1 MKPSLQVLII
11 EDSEDDSFL
20 ILHKIEKAGYSVNF
34 ERVDTAQ
41 AVRKALKE
49 KTWDII
55 LSDYAMPQFNGL
67 EALEIMKEMGFD
79 LPFIIISGTIG
90 EDVAV
95 NAMKMGAHD
104 YIMKNNPQRLL
115 PAIER
120 ELREAQ
126 TRSEHRLLEQK
137 KQEAEEALRE
147 SEKRYRRITEG
158 LTDYLYSVQVENGQ
172 PVSTIQGVACHV
184 LTGYTSEEFQDDPY
198 LWLNMVVPD
207 DRDKVREHVQKILD
221 GIEVPPLEHRIRCK
235 SGIIKWVCDTN
246 ILIKDNNGNLIS
258 YDGVI
263 KDITERKHA
272 ENELRKLS
280 RALEQSPVSVI
291 ITDTNGNIEYV
302 NPKFTEVTGYS
313 ADEVLG
319 QNPRIFKTGNMTAY
333 YYNKM
338 WQMLASGKVWFGE
351 FQNKKKNGEFFWEL
365 ASITPVFGS
374 NGEITNYLAVK
385 EDITNRKIMETAL
398 ADSERK
404 YRIVADNTFNWEF
417 WLSPDNKFIYC
428 SPSCFRLTGYTAEEF
443 INDSQLQIEIIHPE
457 YRTEYINQV
466 INRPSDVDKIVSQF
480 KIIHKNGAEVWIE
493 HISQPVYDANGKLL
507 GHRGSN
513 CDITD
518 KKETER
524 KILRAIISAEEN
536 ERNKL
541 SQELHDG
548 LGPMLSIVKLY
559 FEWLAE
565 TEEPEKRRGIIA
577 TGLQNIDDAIMATK
591 EISNRL
597 SPRMLT
603 QFGLIAALKQL
614 VAKIN
619 VTQKLFIDLKSNV
632 EIRYDP
638 QIEITLYR
646 ILSELINNTL
656 KYAQAKNVNILIQ
669 PNCAKEL
676 LSVVYTDDGKGFSYN
691 EVIKTSK
698 GMGIQNMIQR
708 IKSLKGLINFNT
720 EENSLMKVVI
730 VLPLNANT
738 NLSK

>member
-1 MKPSLQVLII
+1 MKTSLRVLII

-20 ILHKIEKAGYSVNF
+20 ILHKIEKAGYSVDF

-67 EALEIMKEMGFD
+67 EALEIMKEMGLD

-104 YIMKNNPQRLL
+104 YIMKNNTQRLL

-120 ELREAQ
+120 ELRESD
-126 TRSEHRLLEQK
+126 TRAERRLLEQK
-137 KQEAEEALRE
+137 KQETEEALRE

-158 LTDYLYSVQVENGQ
+158 LTDYLYSVRVENGQ
-172 PVSTIQGVACHV
+172 PVSTTQGAACHV
-184 LTGYTSEEFQDDPY
+184 LTGYTSEELECDPY
-198 LWLNMVVPD
+198 LWFNMVVPD

-235 SGIIKWVCDTN
+235 NGMIKWVCDTN

-291 ITDTNGNIEYV
+291 ITDTTGNIEYV
-302 NPKFTEVTGYS
+302 NPKFTEVTGYT

-319 QNPRIFKTGNMTAY
+319 QNPRIFKTGMMTTDY
-333 YYNKM
+333 YKQM
-338 WQMLASGKVWFGE
+338 WQVLTSGKVWFGE
-351 FQNKKKNGEFFWEL
+351 FQNKKKNGDFFWEL

-374 NGEITNYLAVK
+374 SGEITNYLAVK
-385 EDITNRKIMETAL
+385 EDITNRKLMETAL
-398 ADSERK
+398 AESERK

-417 WLSPDNKFIYC
+417 WLSPDGNFIYC

-443 INDSQLQIEIIHPE
+443 INNPLLQIEIIHPE
-457 YRTEYINQV
+457 YRTEYANHV
-466 INRPSDVDKIVSQF
+466 INRPSGVDKTVSQF
-480 KIIHKNGAEVWIE
+480 KIIHKNGFEVWIE
-493 HISQPVYDANGKLL
+493 QISHPVYDANGKLL

-565 TEEPEKRRGIIA
+565 TEEPEKRGGIIA

-597 SPRMLT
+597 SPRMLV
-603 QFGLIAALKQL
+603 QFGLGAALKQL

-619 VTQKLFIDLKSNV
+619 ATQKLLIDLKADV
-632 EIRYDP
+632 EKRYDP

-676 LSVVYTDDGKGFSYN
+676 LSVVYTDDGKGFSYD

-730 VLPLNANT
+730 ILPLNTNT